1 MSKDL
6 LKIEW
11 SNQPV
16 LTTEGL
22 AEKFGCSVENLRKN
36 FNRNQDRFIE
46 GKHYFKLEG
55 GLLKAFKD
63 EFAESPVVGNKV
75 NVLYLWTKRG
85 VARHAKILST
95 DAAWEVYEVLE
106 DTYFN
111 GGRPQTR
118 LEMYK
123 EMVRLEEERLALEAA
138 YKDEKK
144 RADDNQEAADFQKQA
159 TSKDIRYRIGTAAKC
174 LSFEGLGQ
182 NKLFSFLREELGV
195 LFYNYDGMN
204 EVKQEQIR
212 LGRFYMK
219 FNETYE
225 YPVVYIT
232 VNGMRWVYNKLLE
245 FDYKPLISLEEWERR
260 CREIQEQED

>member
-22 AEKFGCSVENLRKN
+22 AEKFGCSPKNLRDN
-36 FNRNQDRFIE
+36 FANNRDRFIE

-55 GLLKAFKD
+55 ELLRAFKRDND
-63 EFAESPVVGNKV
+63 EIGIAQNL

-123 EMVRLEEERLALEAA
+123 EMVRLEEERLALESA
-138 YKDEKK
+138 YKSEKA
-144 RADDNQEAADFQKQA
+144 RADENQEAADFQKQA
-159 TSKDIRYRIGTAAKC
+159 TSKDIQYRIGTAAKC

-182 NKLFSFLREELGV
+182 NKLFSFLREELGI

-212 LGRFYMK
+212 LGRFHMK

-232 VNGMRWVYNKLLE
+232 VNGMRWLYNKLLE

-260 CREIQEQED
+260 CREIQEKEG